1 MPHLTTRSKQMTTTL
16 VLTVIG
22 DDRPGLVNAVAEKI
36 AAYGANWEETR
47 MARLAGKFAGI
58 LLITVAPDK
67 ADALVDALGQLES
80 SGLRLIVERG
90 ADTQAVA
97 PGRGLR
103 LELVCQDRPGIV
115 RDISGLLAGQGVSI
129 EELETEFV
137 SGSFSGETLFQAKA
151 RLRAPLEL
159 DVVELRTLIEN
170 LANELMADIS
180 VDDTV
185 S

>member
-1 MPHLTTRSKQMTTTL
+1 MTTTL

-22 DDRPGLVNAVAEKI
+22 EDRPGLVNAVAEKI
-36 AAYGANWEETR
+36 AACGANWEDTR

-58 LLITVAPDK
+58 LLITVPPGK
-67 ADALVDALGQLES
+67 ADELVAALEALES
-80 SGLRLIVERG
+80 SGLKLIVERG
-90 ADTQAVA
+90 ADTLAAA
-97 PGRGLR
+97 PGRSLT

-129 EELETEFV
+129 EELETAFV

-151 RLRAPLEL
+151 RLRAPLAL
-159 DVVELRTLIEN
+159 DVIVLRTMIEN

-180 VDDTV
+180 VDDV
-185 S
+185 AP